1 MSDYQWREK
10 VRNVQKST
18 KEESQ
23 VPERAKS
30 IGFGC
35 FTIGM
40 ILMSLFLAFFAY
52 GLFTQGQWMFGTVS
66 IVLVVGIGFMVIKLI
81 KAEKLP

>member
-10 VRNVQKST
+10 VRNVQQST
-18 KEESQ
+18 KAESQ

-30 IGFGC
+30 LGFGC
-35 FTIGM
+35 FTLGM

-52 GLFTQGQWMFGTVS
+52 GLLTQGQWMFGTVS
-66 IVLVVGIGFMVIKLI
+66 ILLMVGIGFMVFKLI

>member
-10 VRNVQKST
+10 LRNVQKST

-30 IGFGC
+30 LGFGC
-35 FTIGM
+35 FTLGM
-40 ILMSLFLAFFAY
+40 ILVSLFLAFFAY
-52 GLFTQGQWMFGTVS
+52 GMFRQGYWVFGSVS
-66 IVLVVGIGFMVIKLI
+66 IVIMLGIGFIIFQLL
-81 KAEKLP
+81 KADKLP

>member
-10 VRNVQKST
+10 VRTVQQST
-18 KEESQ
+18 KEESL
-23 VPERAKS
+23 VPEQAKS
-30 IGFGC
+30 LGFGC
-35 FTIGM
+35 FTLGM

-66 IVLVVGIGFMVIKLI
+66 IVMVVGVGFMVFNLI
-81 KAEKLP
+81 KADKLP